1 MYGPRSVLHKAYS
14 ADWCQAMD
22 CFYFVMKQRT
32 CARILINLAL
42 SPSRKIGSGKSVS
55 LTKQCGAKQSSTSVV
70 GGPAIRG
77 LATNG
82 RVFGSPVIK
91 KQQMFT
97 TGEIRLCKPVA
108 SYSSLET
115 HQECVSPV
123 GLDTL
128 SPGWW
133 LGVILI
139 LLLLSFVQGGY
150 LAALWGRERL
160 GR

>member
-1 MYGPRSVLHKAYS
+1 MWKQ
-14 ADWCQAMD
+14 DEQAGGEHNIPD
-22 CFYFVMKQRT
+22 DGWWQLRPVGSSRGGEKWPNLGY
-32 CARILINLAL
+32 ILTIWLTIF
-42 SPSRKIGSGKSVS
+42 RDGS
-55 LTKQCGAKQSSTSVV
+55 
-70 GGPAIRG
+70 
-77 LATNG
+77 
-82 RVFGSPVIK
+82 
-91 KQQMFT
+91 
-97 TGEIRLCKPVA
+97 IRLCKPVA